1 MIVGDMNISRA
12 LLLACIAMAVSGCQL
27 LPGGSD
33 SSRDTQVRRLPPT
46 IDRSGN
52 VSSSIVDQQCLTH
65 LGATGAR
72 FSPLPNATDGPG
84 CTRINAVSLTDL
96 QGDLH
101 RLGVSNLGPVTCGT
115 AGTFADWARYGVDR
129 AARAYLGSAIAR
141 IETMGSY
148 VCRNVAGSSKRSAH
162 ARAEAID
169 ISGFVLEDGRRITV
183 KGDWNA
189 GTSAEKKFLRVVRES
204 ACKRF
209 GTVLSPDYNAAHADH
224 LHLEFGDSSF
234 CR

>member
-1 MIVGDMNISRA
+1 MDASRP

-27 LPGGSD
+27 LPGGGD
-33 SSRDTQVRRLPPT
+33 NARDTQVRRVPPT

-52 VSSSIVDQQCLTH
+52 VSPSPVDQQCLAH
-65 LGATGAR
+65 LSATGAQ
-72 FSPLPNATDGPG
+72 FSPLPNATDAPG
-84 CTRINAVSLTDL
+84 CTRINAVSLSDL
-96 QGDLH
+96 QGDAG
-101 RLGVSNLGPVTCGT
+101 RLGVSHLGPVTCGT

-129 AARAYLGSAIAR
+129 AARAYLGSGIER

-169 ISGFVLEDGRRITV
+169 ISGFVLKDGRRV
-183 KGDWNA
+183 SVQGDWNA
-189 GTSAEKKFLRVVRES
+189 GTSAEKKFLRVVRQS

>member
-1 MIVGDMNISRA
+1 MYQPR
-12 LLLACIAMAVSGCQL
+12 LLFLTCIALALPGCQL
-27 LPGGSD
+27 LPGG
-33 SSRDTQVRRLPPT
+33 RGAAQDTQPRRMPPT
-46 IDRSGN
+46 IDRSGT
-52 VSSSIVDQQCLTH
+52 VAPSLVDQQCLAH

-72 FSPLPNATDGPG
+72 FSPLVNSSEAPG
-84 CTRINAVSLTDL
+84 CSQINAVSLTDL
-96 QGDLH
+96 QGDMS
-101 RLGVSNLGPVTCGT
+101 RLGISSLGAVTCST

-129 AARAYLGSAIAR
+129 AARAYLGSGIAR

-148 VCRNVAGSSKRSAH
+148 ACRNVAGSSKRSAH

-169 ISGFVLEDGRRITV
+169 IAGFVLEDGRRITV
-183 KGDWNA
+183 KADWNA
-189 GTSAEKKFLRVVRES
+189 GSGAEKKFLRVVRQS

-224 LHLEFGDSSF
+224 LHLEFGDGSF

>member
-1 MIVGDMNISRA
+1 
-12 LLLACIAMAVSGCQL
+12 
-27 LPGGSD
+27 
-33 SSRDTQVRRLPPT
+33 
-46 IDRSGN
+46 
-52 VSSSIVDQQCLTH
+52 
-65 LGATGAR
+65 
-72 FSPLPNATDGPG
+72 
-84 CTRINAVSLTDL
+84 
-96 QGDLH
+96 
-101 RLGVSNLGPVTCGT
+101 
-115 AGTFADWARYGVDR
+115 
-129 AARAYLGSAIAR
+129 
-141 IETMGSY
+141 MGSY